1 MKELQILRY
10 LLEHQQWLPQLQ
22 KELFTTK
29 YQSIFLEAVKLHQA
43 GLRPSIE
50 SLQYKLP
57 QLADTI
63 LEIKGVPL
71 TDETTF
77 MLQREDLRMEAFTR
91 LSEMFTMIDHMEQK
105 ERDHLI
111 SRYAALNNIEE
122 PQILDIGTDFFDYVE
137 HIQLEGVQ
145 VDTGLKFLDDTGSGF
160 EKGQLATILAPSNGG
175 KSTLLG
181 CIARN
186 MIALGFN
193 VIYFAFEE
201 TRSDFLTRI
210 GRGLLKKTQYQYSQL
225 SEDDLRNKWEPNRD
239 KLGTL
244 TVITGQ
250 QVAVEDLRNIIH
262 KNESNFGITY
272 DAVFIDYSSHM
283 VLNSGSKNQRDDQRI
298 SDIFRGLKQYANT
311 QGDEKIVVT
320 AVQSNREGFNNTLTA
335 SNAADSLGGIRESDI
350 VLGIRL
356 NPVTIGSRVVT
367 PENESPSRLQ
377 GVFQCNVIK
386 RRKGTL
392 AVQSKYY
399 FEFFASNTIK
409 LIENQ
414 AFIESV
420 DLQGGGFAEMEISED
435 YFEQFEESTYTN
447 LI

>member
-1 MKELQILRY
+1 MKQLQILRY
-10 LLEHQQWLPQLQ
+10 LIDNPQWLPKLQ
-22 KELFTTK
+22 QELFTGPIQT
-29 YQSIFLEAVKLHQA
+29 IFLEAIRIQRE
-43 GLRPSIE
+43 GLTPTIPA
-50 SLQYKLP
+50 LQYKLP
-57 QLADTI
+57 QLEGTLQEVSQTD
-63 LEIKGVPL
+63 PL
-71 TDETTF
+71 QDETVF
-77 MLQREDLRMEAFTR
+77 HLQREDLRMEAFSR

-105 ERDHLI
+105 QRDHLI
-111 SRYAALNNIEE
+111 SRYAALNSNEE
-122 PQILDIGTDFFDYVE
+122 PQILDIGTDFFDYSH

-145 VDTGLKFLDDTGSGF
+145 IDTGLKFLDTTGSGF

-186 MIALGFN
+186 MIAKKYN

-201 TRSDFLTRI
+201 TRSDFLGRI
-210 GRGLLKKTQYQYSQL
+210 GRGLLNKTSYQYAQM
-225 SEDDLRNKWEPNRD
+225 SESDLEQKWSPYQD

-250 QVAVEDLRNIIH
+250 QVAVEDLRNIIQ

-283 VLNSGSKNQRDDQRI
+283 VLNSAGKNQRDDQRI

-311 QGDEKIVVT
+311 QGEEKIVIT
-320 AVQSNREGFNNTLTA
+320 ACQANREGYKNTLTA
-335 SNAADSLGGIRESDI
+335 SNAADSLGGIRESDT

-356 NPVTIGSRVVT
+356 NTTENSTIVT
-367 PENESPSRLQ
+367 PEVELPGRLQ
-377 GVFQCNVIK
+377 GIFECNVIK

-399 FEFFASNTIK
+399 YEFKASNTIK
-409 LIENQ
+409 QIENEELMTQ
-414 AFIESV
+414 IE
-420 DLQGGGFAEMEISED
+420 LQGFEELNISENYLNELED
-435 YFEQFEESTYTN
+435 STMYG
-447 LI
+447 I